1 VNEQEMSSMIAGIY
15 NLFIEQGATF
25 ARLVEIE
32 YPDPSDQTIFLPFDL
47 TGFSASMQ
55 IRRTVDSP
63 TAQIALTSSN
73 GSIEMQPNGMLN
85 AIRLYMSPQQTSSL
99 TSDGVYDIEIQD
111 GGGNIQRI
119 LRGAVTLSLEVT
131 R

>member
-1 VNEQEMSSMIAGIY
+1 MIAGIY